1 MSDSLSN
8 YSTENRTLSDSEQ
21 EYENITVVMQSN
33 HIINQQSR
41 GLERLE
47 QKIKKQKQKI
57 S

>member
-1 MSDSLSN
+1 MSDTLSN
-8 YSTENRTLSDSEQ
+8 YSTENITLSDSDQ
-21 EYENITVVMQSN
+21 EFENITVVMQSN